1 MAEHPEGAAK
11 GQGKRRRRLI
21 VGALIAVLLIV
32 VGAVLMRTILHR
44 EARQPQQTVA
54 EVGVVRLQELVAAHP
69 DYDKLQAL
77 LKRREEIR
85 SSLDGRLA
93 VPLTVQSPEVDR
105 QPFDDSVWQKSA
117 QDVIG
122 RRSALERAQKKA
134 AADYRKAT
142 EPDYKARRDAINAE
156 YLNEILNLKLKLDN
170 RQAMG
175 LTDETVAQLEA
186 QLQDVEG
193 ERAARQIALYRAW
206 QQEIQSNAEKSVAKE
221 RAGQEAGLGDLHA
234 RREAEAARA
243 QSEAQARDAEMIS
256 KRMVD
261 SAQRQQQAQ
270 ADQQALAANE
280 QAITALESRIL
291 SDIAGKAAKVAILHH
306 FTLIACD
313 PARSLSSLLPA
324 AFRPAAAPDRPEKY
338 VKTISVSAEDVTDEV
353 KAELAD
359 IPPGSDASTS
369 SET

>member
-1 MAEHPEGAAK
+1 MAEHPEERKAG
-11 GQGKRRRRLI
+11 GRRRRQLL
-21 VGALIAVLLIV
+21 VGVLLAVLLLIA
-32 VGAVLMRTILHR
+32 GAVLMRTLLHR
-44 EARQPQQTVA
+44 EAAAPPQAAA

-69 DYDKLQAL
+69 DYDKLQDL

-85 SSLDGRLA
+85 SSLDDQLA
-93 VPLTVQSPEVDR
+93 VPLTVQPPEVDR

-156 YLNEILNLKLKLDN
+156 YLNDILNLKLKLDN

-175 LTDETVAQLEA
+175 LTDETVAQLQA
-186 QLQDVEG
+186 QLEDVEG

-206 QQEIQSNAEKSVAKE
+206 QQEIQSYAEKSVAKE
-221 RAGQEAGLGDLHA
+221 RAGQEAGLGDLRA
-234 RREAEAARA
+234 RRETAAARA
-243 QSEAQARDAEMIS
+243 EA
-256 KRMVD
+256 
-261 SAQRQQQAQ
+261 
-270 ADQQALAANE
+270 
-280 QAITALESRIL
+280 RIL
-291 SDIAGKAAKVAILHH
+291 HDLAGKAAKVAILHH
-306 FTLIACD
+306 FTLITCD

-359 IPPGSDASTS
+359 LSPEEES
-369 SET
+369 SAPVKS